1 MSTAQKSK
9 RPQSKTT
16 QAKKTQTTK
25 SQARNTT
32 RNTKSRKSQP
42 RGETGNTKMADAGAN
57 APVTTM
63 QRRTQDY
70 AALARRVDDEA
81 VVFRPRDLS
90 GQARR
95 LHVRSTII
103 EDHAVRIDQKAAGA
117 EEKFNVLADSFFS
130 FFRGTSLLFHRDMAG
145 DDARMPTVLCL
156 GDVHPD
162 NFGVMPNADNVPI
175 FGVNDFDDVIY
186 APFVWDLKRG
196 AVGFLIA
203 AEEEGDL
210 GRKKQRKIA
219 KKFLEG
225 YREGMEFFAE
235 HNTEQQSEMREDNC
249 PDIIRPLFKKVRR
262 SREDWLKGRYLEETG
277 LGFRA
282 NDELTPVSSRRDEF
296 QKLVDKLAK
305 QNGIEPG
312 GRHGPLT
319 VKDVAMRHGQGTASL
334 GLPRFYVLLEGP
346 SENATDDIIIEFKK
360 ARRSA
365 LEGLVPAHD
374 FNAGDQGD
382 RIAHGQSVHL
392 AQGDVFYGNVEIE
405 GESFMSRERAPFRND
420 ADLDDF
426 SKKEW
431 KRYAHACGY
440 VLAQAHARSDDL
452 GQLDYDIEPA
462 ILQAMEPGDL
472 FIDDM
477 LCFAEE
483 AVERL
488 RRDHEMFRRDLEL
501 GAFEVTEKRYR

>member
-1 MSTAQKSK
+1 MT
-9 RPQSKTT
+9 TT
-16 QAKKTQTTK
+16 QKTEPQDVAKKTPKTASGGAPK
-25 SQARNTT
+25 SGAAE
-32 RNTKSRKSQP
+32 P
-42 RGETGNTKMADAGAN
+42 VGEMR
-57 APVTTM
+57 
-63 QRRTQDY
+63 QRTEDY
-70 AALARRVDDEA
+70 ARLARRADAEA
-81 VVFRPRDLS
+81 AVFRPRDLT

-103 EDHAVRIDQKAAGA
+103 EDHMVRIDQKAAGA
-117 EEKFNVLADSFFS
+117 DEKFRVLSESFFS

-145 DDARMPTVLCL
+145 EDARMPTVLCL
-156 GDVHPD
+156 GDVHPG

-186 APFVWDLKRG
+186 GPFVWDLKRG
-196 AVGFLIA
+196 TAGFMIA
-203 AEEEGDL
+203 AEVEGGL
-210 GRKKQRKIA
+210 SRKKQRKIA
-219 KKFLEG
+219 RHFLKG
-225 YREGMEFFAE
+225 YRAGMSFFAE
-235 HNTEQQSEMREDNC
+235 HNTERHVEMREDNC
-249 PDIIRPLFKKVRR
+249 PDIIRPLFGKAGR
-262 SREDWLKGRYLEETG
+262 SRERWLGKRYLDETG
-277 LGFRA
+277 RGFRA
-282 NDELTPVSSRRDEF
+282 NDELTPVSSRTEEF
-296 QKLVDKLAK
+296 QKLVKALAG
-305 QNGIEPG
+305 QNGIEAG
-312 GRHGPLT
+312 GRHGPLK

-346 SENATDDIIIEFKK
+346 SGDARDDIIIEFKK

-374 FNAGDQGD
+374 FDAGDQGD

-420 ADLDDF
+420 ADLDDL

-431 KRYAHACGY
+431 KRYAYACGHA
-440 VLAQAHARSDDL
+440 LAQAHARSDDL

-462 ILQAMEPGDL
+462 ILQAMEPAKL
-472 FIDDM
+472 FIDDI

-488 RRDHEMFRRDLEL
+488 RRDHAMFRRDLKL

>member
-1 MSTAQKSK
+1 MSSK
-9 RPQSKTT
+9 QQNRKPKDTG
-16 QAKKTQTTK
+16 
-25 SQARNTT
+25 QARE
-32 RNTKSRKSQP
+32 RAKSGGISSS
-42 RGETGNTKMADAGAN
+42 GA
-57 APVTTM
+57 AEPVM
-63 QRRTQDY
+63 QMPRRTE
-70 AALARRVDDEA
+70 AFARLARRVDEEA
-81 VVFRPRDLS
+81 LVLRPRDLT

-95 LHVRSTII
+95 LHLRSTII
-103 EDHAVRIDQKAAGA
+103 EDHAVRIDQKASGA
-117 EEKFNVLADSFFS
+117 DEKFRLLAGSLFA

-156 GDVHPD
+156 GDVHPG

-186 APFVWDLKRG
+186 GPFVWDLKRG
-196 AVGFLIA
+196 TVGFMIA
-203 AEEEGDL
+203 AEEQGGL
-210 GRKKQRKIA
+210 GRGRQRKIA
-219 KKFLEG
+219 KSFLKG

-235 HNTEQQSEMREDNC
+235 HNTELGVEMREDNC
-249 PDIIRPLFKKVRR
+249 PKIIRPLFGKSSR
-262 SREDWLKGRYLEETG
+262 SRRDWLAGRYLDENG
-277 LGFRA
+277 RGFRA
-282 NDELTPVSSRRDEF
+282 SAELTPVSSRVEEF
-296 QKLVDKLAK
+296 QQLVTALAK
-305 QNGIEPG
+305 QKGIEAG
-312 GRHGPLT
+312 GRHGPLR

-346 SENATDDIIIEFKK
+346 SEDASDDVIIEFKK

-374 FNAGDQGD
+374 FDAGEQGD

-420 ADLDDF
+420 ADLDEL
-426 SKKEW
+426 SKKQW
-431 KRYAHACGY
+431 KRYARACGRA
-440 VLAQAHARSDDL
+440 LAQAHARSDDL

-462 ILQAMEPGDL
+462 ILQAMEPAAL
-472 FIDDM
+472 FIDDI

-483 AVERL
+483 AVARL
-488 RRDHEMFRRDLEL
+488 RRDHEMFRRDLSL